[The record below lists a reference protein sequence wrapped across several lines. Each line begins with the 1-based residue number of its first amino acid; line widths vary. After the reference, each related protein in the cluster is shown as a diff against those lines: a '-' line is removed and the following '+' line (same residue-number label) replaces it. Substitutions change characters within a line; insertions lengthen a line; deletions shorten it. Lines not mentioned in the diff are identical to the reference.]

1 MATDVGSRASA
12 FEYTAC
18 PANCGHFLLDSDPS
32 YAPKGESRLGEFFDI
47 KQGVAIRL
55 GRCPCGALQCIR
67 CKGLVPQKDVF
78 SHVCAIAT
86 KDDDPASKALI
97 AKIGKACPAC
107 GMFIEKN
114 QGCSHMMCGD
124 RASGTYQQALKMAV
138 AVTNSTGRQCGRS
151 ATDAQVSHSMTA
163 RSNSGNGNDTL
174 YRSGSVIHWILILAR
189 DTVQHRLRNKTSSN
203 GWQLLPV
210 LLICAPQTSALSA
223 AHAFQRRQE
232 MVCKWMSTRPSY
244 SSSVL
249 RSYVMRTWH
258 AGKPFGVGCA
268 GLERF
273 GNQGDGG
280 KALCEPDQL
289 LVADPERWIVSI
301 GVNADVSFEMAR
313 FMREVGMYILCHR
326 CV

>member
-124 RASGTYQQALKMAV
+124 RASGTYQQALKNGGCGHEFDWTSMRPIR
-138 AVTNSTGRQCGRS
+138 NGRPGEPFNDR
-151 ATDAQVSHSMTA
+151 QV
-163 RSNSGNGNDTL
+163 
-174 YRSGSVIHWILILAR
+174 
-189 DTVQHRLRNKTSSN
+189 K
-203 GWQLLPV
+203 
-210 LLICAPQTSALSA
+210 
-223 AHAFQRRQE
+223 F
-232 MVCKWMSTRPSY
+232 
-244 SSSVL
+244 
-249 RSYVMRTWH
+249 
-258 AGKPFGVGCA
+258 GK
-268 GLERF
+268 R
-273 GNQGDGG
+273 
-280 KALCEPDQL
+280 K
-289 LVADPERWIVSI
+289 
-301 GVNADVSFEMAR
+301 
-313 FMREVGMYILCHR
+313 
-326 CV
+326 